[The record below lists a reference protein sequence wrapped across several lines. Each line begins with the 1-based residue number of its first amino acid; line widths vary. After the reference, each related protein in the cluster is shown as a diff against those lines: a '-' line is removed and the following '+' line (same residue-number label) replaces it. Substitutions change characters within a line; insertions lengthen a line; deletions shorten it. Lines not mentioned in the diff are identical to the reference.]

1 MRIFLKK
8 DGSLEILSGIYNT
21 KVRGKKMAIIKG
33 LHAQLIKEQL
43 ENALKKKG
51 HAFFD
56 GNKKYNLNIIGIRN
70 KDPVSCESQL
80 IQTVLQFL
88 CQVSTGASI
97 GLVCMA
103 GRIDIQL

>member
-1 MRIFLKK
+1 
-8 DGSLEILSGIYNT
+8 
-21 KVRGKKMAIIKG
+21 MAIIKG

-70 KDPVSCESQL
+70 KSHDLRIATSKKKNPLGDQTDTVMDNKNTWRRWRPGGDVYDHL
-80 IQTVLQFL
+80 I
-88 CQVSTGASI
+88 A
-97 GLVCMA
+97 
-103 GRIDIQL
+103 RI